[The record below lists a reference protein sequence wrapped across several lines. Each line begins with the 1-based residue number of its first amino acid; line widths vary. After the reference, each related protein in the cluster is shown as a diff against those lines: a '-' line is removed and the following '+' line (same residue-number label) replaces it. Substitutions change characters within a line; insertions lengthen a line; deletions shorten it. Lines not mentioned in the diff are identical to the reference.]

1 MNNKKLFLD
10 DYRIPL
16 NAYSYTKN
24 QIYLLD
30 WDLVINYNEFIKY
43 ITNNGIP
50 DVISFDHDL
59 GDEHYNNNPNIDYSQ
74 FKEKTGYDCAKWLID
89 YCLDNDLEFPKQ
101 IYIHSMNPHGSL
113 NIESLFTTVNKVYNL
128 NIEIFRYNPDYYLKY

>member
-16 NAYSYTKN
+16 NTYSYTKN
-24 QIYLLD
+24 HIYLLD
-30 WDLVINYNEFIKY
+30 WDVVTNYDEFVNY
-43 ITNNGIP
+43 ITNNGVP

-59 GDEHYNNNPNIDYSQ
+59 GDEHYTNNSNINYSE

-89 YCLDNDLEFPKQ
+89 YCIDNDLDFPKV
-101 IYIHSMNPHGSL
+101 IYIHSMNPYGSL
-113 NIESLFTTVNKVYNL
+113 NIESIFLTINKVFNK
-128 NIEIFRYNPDYYLKY
+128 NIEVSRYC

>member
-1 MNNKKLFLD
+1 MSNRMIFLD

-16 NAYSYTKN
+16 NTFSYTKN
-24 QIYLLD
+24 FIYLLD
-30 WDLVINYNEFIKY
+30 WVLVTNYDEFINDVIN
-43 ITNNGIP
+43 NG
-50 DVISFDHDL
+50 VAEVYSFDHDL

-113 NIESLFTTVNKVYNL
+113 NIESLFTTLNKVYNL
-128 NIEIFRYNPDYYLKY
+128 NIEIFRYNPDYYLK